1 MTPSARR
8 PSPPHPAAFVHLAI
22 LGLVALVLLRWSAA
36 HVLGDECPCDA
47 EDTVQCTTNE
57 TSLSVGVRVLSI
69 PGLMEGDASMDG
81 NANIIDAMFI
91 AQYTVGL
98 RELDEYELQC
108 ADTNDDGHVN
118 IIDAMHMAQYTVDPN
133 RSAGVLFMD
142 VWTAGPDD
150 NMLPPDWSP

>member
-1 MTPSARR
+1 MTLFVRR
-8 PSPPHPAAFVHLAI
+8 PSPPHPVAFVLLVV
-22 LGLVALVLLRWSAA
+22 LGLVALLPIMWPTT
-36 HVLGDECPCDA
+36 HVLGDECPCGA
-47 EDTVQCTTNE
+47 GDTLQCTTNE
-57 TSLSVGVRVLSI
+57 TSVPVEVRVLSI

-108 ADTNDDGHVN
+108 ADTNDDGRVN
-118 IIDAMHMAQYTVDPN
+118 IIDAMHMAQYTVDPDGA
-133 RSAGVLFMD
+133 AGVLFMD

-150 NMLPPDWSP
+150 GMLPPDWSP